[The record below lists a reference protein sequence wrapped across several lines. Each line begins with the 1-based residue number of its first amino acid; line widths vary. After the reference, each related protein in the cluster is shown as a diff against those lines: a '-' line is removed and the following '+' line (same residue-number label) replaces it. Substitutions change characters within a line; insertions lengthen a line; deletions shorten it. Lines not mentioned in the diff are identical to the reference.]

1 MIVEKYHCIYCVHC
15 QNNLVPALLE
25 EKSQFISEEHNIT
38 SLINKRDDLN
48 LLPTQLV
55 LIGCILPKKESIR
68 VGPNGRRFLEGL
80 TEHVKSTHPYTDP
93 DFIKS
98 KKLPQKS

>member
-1 MIVEKYHCIYCVHC
+1 MVEKYHCIYCVYC
-15 QNNLVPALLE
+15 QNNLVPALSE
-25 EKSQFISEEHNIT
+25 QKSQFISEDHNIT
-38 SLINKRDDLN
+38 TLINKRDDLN

-68 VGPNGRRFLEGL
+68 VGPNGRRFLEGP
-80 TEHVKSTHPYTDP
+80 TEHVESAHPYTDP